1 MSRTAQ
7 LPFTHPYS
15 QAVLGNVG
23 RAVSLQRQEQE
34 YFVSLLQRRE
44 YARNEHVLM
53 IGDLCTHQ
61 SYVIEGCL
69 KVYYCDEAGGEHTA
83 KFALKDWWA
92 FDIESFFQSSPAYY
106 GISCLE
112 DTVVLQLS
120 VDAHGEL
127 LRNVPAFERFYR
139 LMFQQSFIALQHR
152 MTQSLALPA
161 HVRYERF
168 QKKYPGLESRISQRN
183 VASYLGITPVFL
195 SMLKKK
201 YLVKH

>member
-7 LPFTHPYS
+7 LPYKHPYS
-15 QAVLGNVG
+15 QAILGNVA
-23 RAVSLQRQEQE
+23 RSISLQPQEQE
-34 YFVSLLQRRE
+34 YFVSLLQRRA
-44 YARNEHVLM
+44 YDRNEHVLKV
-53 IGDLCTHQ
+53 GDLCTHQ
-61 SYVIEGCL
+61 NYVIEGCL
-69 KVYYCDEAGGEHTA
+69 KVYYCDEAGEEHTA
-83 KFALKDWWA
+83 KFAIEDWWA

-112 DTVVLQLS
+112 DTVVMQLS
-120 VDAHGEL
+120 ADAYEEL
-127 LRNVPAFERFYR
+127 VRNVPAFERFYR

-152 MTQSLALPA
+152 MTQSLSLPA
-161 HVRYERF
+161 QVRYERF
-168 QKKYPGLESRISQRN
+168 LEKYPGLESRISQRN